1 MWMEF
6 GLEPAKFIPR
16 LGPNFSK
23 IGNPRCFPKPWRV
36 IAGWTITAVVTCSK
50 SIILITRIFKRRSH
64 KNCVT
69 SFVSVNNLEI
79 PVIFGGSGKKKNG
92 TKPQPEVLYKT
103 ESK

>member
-1 MWMEF
+1 MCPAFYLITLFATYYINFDF
-6 GLEPAKFIPR
+6 GLYYT
-16 LGPNFSK
+16 
-23 IGNPRCFPKPWRV
+23 WRV

-69 SFVSVNNLEI
+69 SFVSINNLEI
-79 PVIFGGSGKKKNG
+79 PVIFGGSGKKKNV